1 MKIRNGFV
9 SNSSSSSFV
18 VFPLDSIGTSF
29 IKNFPD
35 FKANPTQH
43 FLRREIAGY
52 LDSSLNILEITLENP
67 LETIDDFTFFI
78 RHLSGLYEKLSED
91 KFIPLKTEL
100 KGVSKKTRDILNTL
114 KNSSIKDL
122 LDIAESV
129 KKDISNIKL
138 MTNEIFGELP
148 SEDATTYSVDN
159 LDYHDWDGSCA
170 LITKMGEYGH
180 LKIISEINS

>member
-52 LDSSLNILEITLENP
+52 
-67 LETIDDFTFFI
+67 
-78 RHLSGLYEKLSED
+78 
-91 KFIPLKTEL
+91 
-100 KGVSKKTRDILNTL
+100 
-114 KNSSIKDL
+114 
-122 LDIAESV
+122 
-129 KKDISNIKL
+129 
-138 MTNEIFGELP
+138 
-148 SEDATTYSVDN
+148 
-159 LDYHDWDGSCA
+159 
-170 LITKMGEYGH
+170 
-180 LKIISEINS
+180 